1 MHLSKVEEGNM
12 LKKKNKTGKTGI
24 VKSLLQEKQT

>member
-12 LKKKNKTGKTGI
+12 LKKNLGKTGI
-24 VKSLLQEKQT
+24 VKSLFQEKQT